1 MASGAEGVELL
12 QENIALGKPMD
23 QYSPSSTFASVK
35 LLPVLSMLFDLA
47 VTALDV
53 KDAFLLVNQKEYML
67 AIIPRWIQNLLQ
79 DGATHW
85 LLKKCLPVQRYAA
98 LRWNE
103 RFSSL
108 CAAVGFEP
116 FQVCPTTIRLI
127 DDTRRIFLSVHV
139 DDILLICKPGDVKW
153 FTETAGKSVT
163 MKVDGPR
170 SQCEGG
176 VLYYLKK
183 ISLFQEGVLIQP
195 NGAYI
200 PKLISPC
207 WKSVV
212 AGNEGFLIIRHWSP
226 TTQIL
231 RLKVNNWLVRL
242 PVCFVQ
248 L

>member
-1 MASGAEGVELL
+1 M
-12 QENIALGKPMD
+12 
-23 QYSPSSTFASVK
+23 
-35 LLPVLSMLFDLA
+35 
-47 VTALDV
+47 
-53 KDAFLLVNQKEYML
+53 
-67 AIIPRWIQNLLQ
+67 
-79 DGATHW
+79 
-85 LLKKCLPVQRYAA
+85 
-98 LRWNE
+98 
-103 RFSSL
+103 
-108 CAAVGFEP
+108 
-116 FQVCPTTIRLI
+116 CPTTNRLI

-207 WKSVV
+207 
-212 AGNEGFLIIRHWSP
+212 
-226 TTQIL
+226 
-231 RLKVNNWLVRL
+231 
-242 PVCFVQ
+242 
-248 L
+248 